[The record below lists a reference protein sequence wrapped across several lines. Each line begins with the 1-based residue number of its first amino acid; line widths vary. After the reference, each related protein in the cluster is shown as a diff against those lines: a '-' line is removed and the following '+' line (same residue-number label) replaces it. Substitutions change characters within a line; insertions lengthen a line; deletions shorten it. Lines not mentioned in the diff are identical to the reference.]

1 LRSATLALAITTTTH
16 TEQDLVQAWREQR
29 ILELGYQPEIAEVCA
44 LAEVDWHRL
53 EHLIRL
59 GCPLDT
65 AIAILA

>member
-1 LRSATLALAITTTTH
+1 MTEPATL
-16 TEQDLVQAWREQR
+16 TEQDTVQAWREQR

-53 EHLIRL
+53 EHLIVN